1 MMLADAPP
9 RARRTRTNDA
19 RTCAP
24 PRGSSVAPLVSPS
37 ASIVGGRAAARR
49 AGVVLRTACARGVC
63 VCVCVCVCVLTGSW
77 VWVGSDG
84 GVVVAFRGANG
95 EGMLVRDDA
104 RPRSSPMGGHRHVC
118 WLCLCLLTSAGRSGG
133 SARRPYDLPPP
144 ASSRTD
150 LSPPSPHLGRQVGR
164 QRLRQDVAA
173 AARHRVQHVEREPPG
188 GDEGLEVGRD
198 RGRGRGRGRR
208 RRRRHHDSRR
218 RHQSLGSR
226 HATPFAIGGA
236 EGASTLKG
244 KDDDDSTSC
253 TTPTTP
259 VWAAVKSQ

>member
-1 MMLADAPP
+1 MRSAGRME
-9 RARRTRTNDA
+9 RGCS
-19 RTCAP
+19 CATTP
-24 PRGSSVAPLVSPS
+24 ALDPLRWVVTDMYVGYVS
-37 ASIVGGRAAARR
+37 ASSPRPAGRAAAH
-49 AGVVLRTACARGVC
+49 ADHMTSLLLPPPAQT
-63 VCVCVCVCVLTGSW
+63 
-77 VWVGSDG
+77 
-84 GVVVAFRGANG
+84 
-95 EGMLVRDDA
+95 
-104 RPRSSPMGGHRHVC
+104 
-118 WLCLCLLTSAGRSGG
+118 CLLPLLTSAGRSGG